1 MIRPIQPADREDF
14 IRMVDEF
21 YHSPAVLHPIP
32 MAHIENTFEELMN
45 QSPYAQAY
53 LFECDGQTAGY
64 ALLALTHSNEAGG
77 LTVWI
82 EELLVL
88 EPFRSR
94 GLGRELFTFLK
105 EAYPQAKRF
114 RLEVTPENNDA
125 IRLYKRMG
133 YEPFDYLQMVLD
145 TEEGQAQ

>member
-1 MIRPIQPADREDF
+1 MIRPIQPTDREDF
-14 IRMVDEF
+14 IRMVNEF

-32 MAHIENTFEELMN
+32 MAHIENTFEALMN
-45 QSPYAQAY
+45 QSPYVRAY

-77 LTVWI
+77 LTIWI

-94 GLGRELFTFLK
+94 GLGRELFAYLK

-114 RLEVTPENNDA
+114 RLEVTPENNKA

>member
-1 MIRPIQPADREDF
+1 MIRPIQPTDREDF
-14 IRMVDEF
+14 IRMVNEF

-32 MAHIENTFEELMN
+32 MAHIENTFEALMN
-45 QSPYAQAY
+45 QSPYARAY

-77 LTVWI
+77 LTIWI

-94 GLGRELFTFLK
+94 GLGRELFAYLK

>member
-1 MIRPIQPADREDF
+1 MIRPIQPTDREDF
-14 IRMVDEF
+14 IRMVNEF

-32 MAHIENTFEELMN
+32 MAHIENTFEALMN
-45 QSPYAQAY
+45 QSPYARAY

-64 ALLALTHSNEAGG
+64 ALLALTYSNEAGG

-94 GLGRELFTFLK
+94 GLGRELFAYLK

-114 RLEVTPENNDA
+114 RLEVTPENDKA